1 MKYEYPRIADINP
14 DTGMSVRSLEWEY
27 FVEYARMKYEQG
39 ADRAEIQRIIDE
51 VESTV
56 KDASR
61 KLTALKDGEALAFL
75 EPNDLPSIRAQR
87 PDSPRLLWDRLD
99 EKTYRDRLL
108 ASILGRFAGCT
119 LGAPVEFWSIK
130 EMKDWAEFIG
140 QDFPPNRYWIRTP
153 HPHWLRYEVS
163 RTYEYE
169 EANLESV
176 PVDDDITYPV
186 LCTLLLQ
193 EKGHNFTTTDA
204 GEIWK
209 KYLPRACTAEEV
221 VLFHLWKG
229 VDANVAAELDNPYQ
243 QFIGAGIRADA
254 FGWAAPGRPEKAAEM
269 AYRDAYLTHRRNG
282 IYGEMYYAAVL
293 ASAFTTTD
301 MRTALEAGLAEIP
314 KGSLLAQDIRW
325 ALDAAGKVKD
335 YEAARRITEAHFGGM
350 SGVHINLNVA
360 LTLFGL
366 LIDETDFTRVISE
379 VTAMGFD
386 NDCNAATAGSI
397 FGAVKGL
404 PAVPEYWYR
413 PFNDTVQTYLNGLP
427 SMKISALADQ
437 LVEVARAIYGEKE

>member
-1 MKYEYPRIADINP
+1 MKYEYPKIADINP
-14 DTGMSVRSLEWEY
+14 DTGMSVRSLDWEY

-39 ADRAEIQRIIDE
+39 ADKAEIQKIIDE
-51 VESTV
+51 VESVV
-56 KDASR
+56 KRASK
-61 KLTALKDGEALAFL
+61 KLIALKDDEALREL
-75 EPNDLPSIRAQR
+75 EPNDLPSIKTQR
-87 PDSPRLLWDRLD
+87 PDSKRILWDTLD
-99 EKTYRDRLL
+99 EKAYRDKLL
-108 ASILGRFAGCT
+108 ASIFGRFAGCL
-119 LGAPVEFWSIK
+119 LGAPVEFWSVQ
-130 EMKDWAEFIG
+130 EMKDWAAFNS
-140 QDFPPNRYWIRTP
+140 QDFPPNRYWIKTP

-163 RTYEYE
+163 RCYEYE
-169 EANLESV
+169 ESNINGV

-193 EKGHNFTTTDA
+193 EKGHKFSTTDV

-209 KYLPRACTAEEV
+209 TYLPRACTAEEV

-229 VDANVAAELDNPYQ
+229 VDANLAAEMDNPYQ

-269 AYRDAYLTHRRNG
+269 AYHDAFMTHRRNG
-282 IYGEMYYAAVL
+282 IYGEMYYAAVIS
-293 ASAFTTTD
+293 AAFTTTD
-301 MRTALEAGLAEIP
+301 MRMALETGLGEIP

-325 ALDAAGKVKD
+325 TLDTADTVKD
-335 YEAARRITEAHFGGM
+335 YDTARKITEAHFGGM

-366 LIDETDFTRVISE
+366 LIDENDFTRVISE

-404 PAVPEYWYR
+404 DAIPEYWYR
-413 PFNDTVQTYLNGLP
+413 PFNDTVYTYLNGVP
-427 SMKISALADQ
+427 RMQISEMANRLAD
-437 LVEVARAIYGEKE
+437 VAKSIFEGE